1 MDREGRIVSFF
12 TIGDLDSEAITRI
25 LDSATAYRKA
35 TARGLRK
42 GKTVATLFFEAS
54 TRTRLSF
61 ELAAAR
67 IGADVVSFDPDTSS
81 TSKGESLKDT
91 ARTICAMGVDALV
104 LRHSDVGA
112 PEMVAGWTGCPVVN
126 GGDGRRGHPTQT
138 LADLLTIRSHFG
150 TVSDIKVGLVGD
162 IANSRVARGLI
173 DVLPR
178 LGAKLQLIGPP
189 PFLPGKSRIPFIHSL
204 DDVLPD
210 LDVVYLLRVQK
221 ERGAT
226 ASYPSDREYRRRF
239 GLTAPR
245 MAEMKSDAVVMH
257 PGPFNRGVE
266 IDGSVADGD
275 RSVIL
280 NQVANGVLVRMAVLA
295 SILEET

>member
-1 MDREGRIVSFF
+1 MSLF
-12 TIGDLDSEAITRI
+12 TIGDVDPEAIMGI
-25 LDSATAYRKA
+25 LDSATGYGRA
-35 TARGLRK
+35 TDRRHFEG
-42 GKTVATLFFEAS
+42 TIVATMFFEAS

-67 IGADVVSFDPDTSS
+67 IGADVVSFDPETSS
-81 TSKGESLKDT
+81 STKGETLKDT
-91 ARTICAMGVDALV
+91 ARTICAMGVDVLV
-104 LRHSDVGA
+104 IRHSDVGA
-112 PEMVAGWTGCPVVN
+112 PEMVAEWTGCPVIN

-138 LADLLTIRSHFG
+138 LADLLTIRNHFG
-150 TVSDIKVGLVGD
+150 AFADIKIGLVGD

-178 LGAKLQLIGPP
+178 LGVSLQLIGPP
-189 PFLPGKSRIPFIHSL
+189 PFLTGQPGIPFSHTL

-226 ASYPSDREYRRRF
+226 RSYPSDREYRHRF
-239 GLTAPR
+239 GLTAR
-245 MAEMKSDAVVMH
+245 RAELLKDDAVVMH

-266 IDGSVADGD
+266 IDGPVADGD
-275 RSVIL
+275 RSLIL
-280 NQVANGVLVRMAVLA
+280 DQVANGVLVRMAVLA
-295 SILEET
+295 SALEKKWG